1 MPLLKADKKALAKT
15 YLQEVQ
21 QAKNIVVLTQT
32 GIPVNEGNAL
42 RIALED
48 AQGKLQVVKKRVFL
62 QGVQAEMLGA
72 TLDELAWSIAVLYS
86 YNETDEHAPLKVINT
101 HKKKWIKEKRKFGME
116 YVGGWYTK
124 AWQQAGYVTEL
135 ANLPS
140 KEELVGKFLFLL
152 NHPVSGFARVL
163 QAIADKQWAPE
174 ATPVAAVTEAPA
186 PVAAVVEET
195 PAEAAPSEAPVDE
208 SVAPSEETSA

>member
-1 MPLLKADKKALAKT
+1 MPLLKADKQALAKT

-21 QAKNIVVLTQT
+21 QAKNIVVLTQS

-62 QGVQAEMLGA
+62 QGVSSEMHGA

-86 YNETDEHAPLKVINT
+86 YNEQDEHAPLKVINT
-101 HKKKWIKEKRKFGME
+101 HKKKRLKEKRPFGME
-116 YVGGWYTK
+116 YVGGWYATSRQK
-124 AWQQAGYVTEL
+124 AAYVAEL

-163 QAIADKQWAPE
+163 QAIADKQWGPVVAEAPVVE
-174 ATPVAAVTEAPA
+174 AVATPVVAEETTPVVEDTVASAPA
-186 PVAAVVEET
+186 DE
-195 PAEAAPSEAPVDE
+195 APSETA
-208 SVAPSEETSA
+208 

>member
-1 MPLLKADKKALAKT
+1 MRNRKSYLGYKDIPYILYICFCDLAQCGFFYLYAILAMPLLKADKLALAKT

-21 QAKNIVVLTQT
+21 GAKNVVVLTQA

-62 QGVQAEMLGA
+62 QGVSADLQGA
-72 TLDELAWSIAVLYS
+72 TLDELAGSIAVLYS

-101 HKKKWIKEKRKFGME
+101 HKKKRAKEKRAFGIE
-116 YVGGWYTK
+116 YVGGWYATSRQK
-124 AWQQAGYVTEL
+124 AAYVAEL

-163 QAIADKQWAPE
+163 QAIADKQ
-174 ATPVAAVTEAPA
+174 
-186 PVAAVVEET
+186 
-195 PAEAAPSEAPVDE
+195 
-208 SVAPSEETSA
+208 